1 MKNLKL
7 LRCVFLFMMIFNI
20 ESIFSQS
27 INDKAFLLC
36 KYTETSIPDS
46 NNRQQFNYDVMGL
59 EIGKKVSRFYS
70 ISNDETIKKIEEQA
84 KQTGSIDFRNLSTP
98 KNKRGKERVIF
109 KNYTSKQLISTENLG
124 MFSYTVQEPIPV
136 IDWKIQS
143 DTIHIL
149 NYSCQKATCQFRGR
163 NYEVWFTPEIN
174 VSEGPWKFTGLPGL
188 ILKVTESKGHF
199 ILECKGVEKV
209 NFDLEILDGKGQKV
223 TREEFLKANK
233 LFLEDPMP
241 FMNNGRSSFTPDSLP
256 ASLRKRPYNPMELTE
271 K

>member
-1 MKNLKL
+1 MKTSILIFFL
-7 LRCVFLFMMIFNI
+7 LTISNF
-20 ESIFSQS
+20 SIFSQS
-27 INDKAFLLC
+27 SKDKAFLLIR
-36 KYTETSIPDS
+36 YDETSITDS
-46 NNRQQFNYDVMGL
+46 TDLLKKNYDVMGL
-59 EIGKKVSRFYS
+59 EIGKTMSRFYS
-70 ISNDETIKKIEEQA
+70 ISLLETIKVLEEQI

-143 DTIHIL
+143 DTMHIL

-174 VSEGPWKFTGLPGL
+174 ISEGPWKFTGLPGL

-209 NFDLEILDGKGQKV
+209 NLDLEILDGKGQKV

-256 ASLRKRPYNPMELTE
+256 ASLPKRPYNPMELTE
-271 K
+271 N